1 MGHNSC
7 LMVEKTA
14 QRASWLSGHCW
25 GESGANPA
33 LTQAP
38 GTGPTSVFEKNSVS
52 VCSLCEVC
60 LFSDLKWDSRL

>member
-7 LMVEKTA
+7 LLVEKTA

-38 GTGPTSVFEKNSVS
+38 GTGPTSVFEKTQCQYAPCVKSVS
-52 VCSLCEVC
+52 SMT
-60 LFSDLKWDSRL
+60 

>member
-1 MGHNSC
+1 MGHHSC

-14 QRASWLSGHCW
+14 QRANWLSGPCW

-38 GTGPTSVFEKNSVS
+38 GTGPASVFEKLCQYAPCVKSVS
-52 VCSLCEVC
+52 SAT
-60 LFSDLKWDSRL
+60 